1 MDARWITSSLVTD
14 FVEKG
19 RTEHH
24 SSREHGDVWNGLVER
39 QNVDLDIVESS
50 TDKALL
56 DRIDRVVGVGGDR
69 EARGSRRKEP

>member
-1 MDARWITSSLVTD
+1 MDAGWISPGLAAD

-24 SSREHGDVWNGLVER
+24 SPRERGDVRNGLAER
-39 QNVDLDIVESS
+39 EDVDLDIIEAG
-50 TDKALL
+50 TEKAFL

-69 EARGSRRKEP
+69 ESRGSRRKEP